1 MPEFHLGRQ
10 QTTISNN
17 CMYQTHSMVL
27 TTAYHI
33 QNYPILTVI
42 CCGTS
47 NLCNQSNHNS
57 LKPLHS
63 NNKFYAPC
71 STPWSADTQLL
82 LLAHISHT
90 HTHTHTK
97 VVTMATKCNSHQ
109 QHSECFRTSHVKWR
123 SPIWVCRCNFKLHDC
138 LKDFLHT

>member
-1 MPEFHLGRQ
+1 MPDFHLGRQ
-10 QTTISNN
+10 QITISYN

-63 NNKFYAPC
+63 NNKSYAPC
-71 STPWSADTQLL
+71 STPWSVDTQLL
-82 LLAHISHT
+82 LLAHIT
-90 HTHTHTK
+90 PK
-97 VVTMATKCNSHQ
+97 KKKAILVTMETKCNSHQ
-109 QHSECFRTSHVKWR
+109 QHSAVFQRLYHGLTPLLYKTFNYFWQG
-123 SPIWVCRCNFKLHDC
+123 
-138 LKDFLHT
+138 